1 MNLLLDAWPHWL
13 RPYWLL
19 LAPLLGWLLWKLLHR
34 QRRAGRWQLLLP
46 TAFQP
51 WLLVGGAGRQNR
63 MPWICLGIAWLLAL
77 LALLGPSW
85 QQLEQPSMKRSDPL
99 VAILQLTPGCL
110 PATCRQPAWSRP
122 GASCSTCFARATT
135 RRPRSSST
143 PAARI
148 PWCRCRTTSSPR
160 ATCST
165 P

>member
-63 MPWICLGIAWLLAL
+63 MPWICL
-77 LALLGPSW
+77 
-85 QQLEQPSMKRSDPL
+85 
-99 VAILQLTPGCL
+99 
-110 PATCRQPAWSRP
+110 
-122 GASCSTCFARATT
+122 
-135 RRPRSSST
+135 
-143 PAARI
+143 
-148 PWCRCRTTSSPR
+148 
-160 ATCST
+160 
-165 P
+165 

>member
-63 MPWICLGIAWLLAL
+63 MPGSASA
-77 LALLGPSW
+77 S
-85 QQLEQPSMKRSDPL
+85 
-99 VAILQLTPGCL
+99 PGCW
-110 PATCRQPAWSRP
+110 PCWP
-122 GASCSTCFARATT
+122 CSG
-135 RRPRSSST
+135 PVGSN
-143 PAARI
+143 
-148 PWCRCRTTSSPR
+148 WNSPR
-160 ATCST
+160 
-165 P
+165 